1 MFKNHLLTQVFW
13 LGALL
18 APTIATAQD
27 PAAEDSSDLVARM
40 MKFDK
45 NADGKLTKAEITDAR
60 LVRLWARADADGDG
74 SVTRGELEALENA
87 EKPTNRS
94 PLRAPGGGM
103 GGPGGPM
110 GPPPKPGEVLPA
122 MIRTR
127 LNLTAEQQTQIDT
140 LQRDV
145 DARLAQILT
154 ESQKTQIKQM
164 SARGP
169 GGLGGGRGGPGP
181 DEGGFPPPPPR

>member
-1 MFKNHLLTQVFW
+1 MFKNRLLTQVFW

-27 PAAEDSSDLVARM
+27 LAAENPSDLVARM

-45 NADGKLTKAEITDAR
+45 NTDGKLTKAEITDVR
-60 LVRLWARADADGDG
+60 LVRLWTRADADGDG

-87 EKPTNRS
+87 EKPTNRN

-122 MIRTR
+122 MVRTR
-127 LNLTAEQQTQIDT
+127 LNLTADQQTQIDT

-164 SARGP
+164 STRGP
-169 GGLGGGRGGPGP
+169 GGGRGGPGP